1 MKYALEIVPF
11 GRYANPTAAVELAR
25 AAEEA
30 GWDGVFTWDHAGFVG
45 GMPVGD
51 ALVTLAAVAASTS
64 RISLGAYVSA
74 LPRRGPHML
83 AQAMAA
89 LDLLSH
95 GRIVCGVGAGGQ
107 AQEFTALGQ
116 AGDLATRLEMLD
128 EGLPLFDR
136 LLRGEEVT
144 RHGKHY
150 QFEGLKLLPASAQE
164 PRPRIWLGG
173 GTKAAL
179 RRAARWDGWA
189 ASICGPDGAMLKSPE
204 QFAADVGYLRRHQ
217 DSAND
222 FDVVANGWSEPSKPD
237 RPREYEVA
245 GATWWF
251 ESIHGMRGDHSAM
264 LRRVEAGPPR

>member
-11 GRYANPTAAVELAR
+11 GLYANPMSVVELAQ

-45 GMPVGD
+45 GMPVGE
-51 ALVTLAAVAASTS
+51 ALVTLVAVAASTS
-64 RISLGAYVSA
+64 RISLGTYISA

-83 AQAMAA
+83 AHAIAA
-89 LDLLSH
+89 LDVLSN
-95 GRIVCGVGAGGQ
+95 GRVICGVGAGGQ
-107 AQEFTALGQ
+107 PHEFTAVGQ
-116 AGDLATRLEMLD
+116 SGDLATLLEMLD

-144 RHGKHY
+144 HHGRHY
-150 QFEGLKLLPASAQE
+150 RFEGLQLLPAPVQQ

-189 ASICGPDGAMLKSPE
+189 ASNSSPDGATLKTPE
-204 QFAADVGYLRRHQ
+204 QFAGDVDYLRRHR
-217 DSAND
+217 DSADD
-222 FDVVANGWSEPSKPD
+222 FDVVVNGWSEPANIA
-237 RPREYEVA
+237 RPREYEAA
-245 GATWWF
+245 GATWWL
-251 ESIHGMRGDHSAM
+251 ESIHGMRAEHSTLM
-264 LRRVEAGPPR
+264 RRIEAGPPR